1 MTRKIGFYFLIFLT
15 IINSAA
21 LVTIFYQR
29 WDFKR
34 NFRGMGMRPP
44 MPPPWMEMD
53 LKNGQRKDFFRSLDD
68 LRAET
73 QPIMDSLRANGTAFM
88 EEIKASEPNI
98 AKLDAISEQITRFQ
112 LQLRKKI
119 TANFLQLRSKM
130 TPEQQKVFM
139 RHFERR
145 MMTMEMMDGPPFEM
159 PGKGRPPFRREH
171 IGERPEKF
179 EE

>member
-1 MTRKIGFYFLIFLT
+1 MTRKIGLYFLVFLT

-34 NFRGMGMRPP
+34 NFPRMGMRPP
-44 MPPPWMEMD
+44 MPPPWTEMD
-53 LKNGQRKDFFRSLDD
+53 LKNGQRKDFFRSLDE
-68 LRAET
+68 LKAET
-73 QPIMDSLRANGTAFM
+73 QPIMDSLRVRGTAFIA
-88 EEIKASEPNI
+88 EIKAPEPNI
-98 AKLDAISEQITRFQ
+98 AKLDAISEQVSQFQ

-130 TPEQQKVFM
+130 TPEQQSVFVK
-139 RHFERR
+139 HFERR
-145 MMTMEMMDGPPFEM
+145 MMMMEMMGGPPFEM
-159 PGKGRPPFRREH
+159 SGKGRPPFMREPM
-171 IGERPEKF
+171 EEEPEKF